1 MIKSALEVRRAG
13 SQTRGE
19 IMEKGQIISGIK
31 IEDMS
36 AEGNGIGRYGGMAV
50 FAGGCVPGDTVSAEI
65 VKLKKSYAVC
75 RLVSID
81 EPSPDRVKPDCP
93 YFGGC
98 GGCAFRNISYE
109 AELVLKEK
117 QVRDKLVRIAGIKEP
132 NLAPIVGMRVGDGG
146 AFGDDASGAPGRY
159 RNKAQFPVST
169 GGVITERGG
178 IVRALGEPKVGFYA
192 RGSHEL
198 TDIDD
203 CLIQSRAATA
213 AAEALKRFMKE
224 DNITAWDDKWQRGL
238 MRHLI
243 VKTAE
248 STGEVMVILVINGKG
263 IPNAEKLVGML
274 DNAVYDAG
282 YSLESVVIN
291 VNKEKTSRITGDEY
305 ITIAGKPTIMS
316 ECMGL
321 VFEIS
326 PSAFYQ
332 VNPVQTEVLY
342 GKVLEYADLSG
353 SETVFDLYC
362 GVGTIGL
369 ILADRMRKLTREKYG
384 ADDYEK
390 TGRVYGVEYVKG
402 AVLDANR
409 NAVINGIVNA
419 EFICGK
425 AEEKTEAII
434 NGYEDKDGRTLGG
447 KVPDVVIV
455 DPPRSG
461 CDEKLIETLVR
472 ALPQRIVYVS
482 CDPATLARDIKA
494 LGDYYELAEATP
506 VDMFPRTGNV
516 EVVCLLS
523 KLKSDKH
530 I

>member
-1 MIKSALEVRRAG
+1 MMKSALEGRRTG

-109 AELVLKEK
+109 AELMLKEK

-132 NLAPIVGMRVGDGG
+132 NLAPIVGMRAGDDGT
-146 AFGDDASGAPGRY
+146 FGDDTSGAPGRY

-169 GGVITERGG
+169 GGVITEKGG

-198 TDIDD
+198 TNIDD
-203 CLIQSRAATA
+203 CLIQSRAAMA

-248 STGEVMVILVINGKG
+248 STSEVMVILVINGKG

-274 DNAVYDAG
+274 DDAVYDVG

-321 VFEIS
+321 KFEIS
-326 PSAFYQ
+326 PAAFYQ

-384 ADDYEK
+384 ADDYERA
-390 TGRVYGVEYVKG
+390 GRVYGVEYVKG

-425 AEEKTEAII
+425 AEEKTEEIV

-447 KVPDVVIV
+447 KAPDVVIV

-461 CDEKLIETLVR
+461 CDEKLIETLAR

-506 VDMFPRTGNV
+506 VDMFPRTGTV